1 MFICTNCGNE
11 YVKWQWQCNFCKEWS
26 TLKEFKEEKNSA
38 KNSHS
43 WEKREL
49 QSIGSEIQADEKF
62 ITQSS
67 ELNNVLGGGIIQWS
81 LILLS
86 WEPWIGKS
94 TLALQIAWWL
104 ADKKVIYISGEET
117 ASQIFSRA
125 QRLGINWQNINVLSE
140 SNIENILESIKQVQA
155 DFIIFDSISVMYSW
169 NIPWVSGSINQVKY
183 IGEIIQSFSKNNNI
197 SSLVIGHIT
206 KDGNLAWPKSLEH
219 LVDTILFFEG
229 ERYEDIRILRSLK
242 NRFWDTGEVG
252 IFKMKEKWLEDLK
265 NPWIELL
272 NDKNMHPA
280 IGSSLSITLEGT
292 RPLLIECEALTNYTK
307 FGYPKRSTRG
317 IQTTKLD
324 MLIAILSKYSSV
336 KLDSYDVYANIARGL
351 KIDDPG
357 IDLSILASIISSKLG
372 KNITKTVVFIG
383 EVSLTGKIKNVNNL
397 EKRVKEA
404 EKIGIAEAVI
414 PNENM
419 SYKGKI
425 KIRKIDTIE
434 ELVKIIN
441 EKTEA

>member
-11 YVKWQWQCNFCKEWS
+11 YLKWQWQCNFCKEWS
-26 TLKEFKEEKNSA
+26 TLKEFKEEKTSA

-43 WEKREL
+43 WEKKEL
-49 QSIGSEIQADEKF
+49 QSIESEIQAEEKF
-62 ITQSS
+62 ITESS
-67 ELNNVLGGGIIQWS
+67 ELNNVLGGGIIRWS

-86 WEPWIGKS
+86 WEPGIGKS

-125 QRLGINWQNINVLSE
+125 QRLGINWQNISVLSE
-140 SNIENILESIKQVQA
+140 SNIENILESIKQVQG
-155 DFIIFDSISVMYSW
+155 DFLIFDSISVMYSW

-183 IGEIIQSFSKNNNI
+183 IGEIIQSFTKNNNI

-272 NDKNMHPA
+272 NDKNMHSA

-307 FGYPKRSTRG
+307 FWYPKRSTRG
-317 IQTTKLD
+317 IATTKLD
-324 MLIAILSKYSSV
+324 MLIAILSKYSQV
-336 KLDSYDVYANIARGL
+336 KLDSHDVYANIARGL

-404 EKIGIAEAVI
+404 EKIGIAEAII
-414 PNENM
+414 PNENI

-441 EKTEA
+441 E

>member
-1 MFICTNCGNE
+1 
-11 YVKWQWQCNFCKEWS
+11 
-26 TLKEFKEEKNSA
+26 
-38 KNSHS
+38 
-43 WEKREL
+43 
-49 QSIGSEIQADEKF
+49 
-62 ITQSS
+62 
-67 ELNNVLGGGIIQWS
+67 
-81 LILLS
+81 
-86 WEPWIGKS
+86 
-94 TLALQIAWWL
+94 
-104 ADKKVIYISGEET
+104 
-117 ASQIFSRA
+117 
-125 QRLGINWQNINVLSE
+125 
-140 SNIENILESIKQVQA
+140 
-155 DFIIFDSISVMYSW
+155 
-169 NIPWVSGSINQVKY
+169 
-183 IGEIIQSFSKNNNI
+183 
-197 SSLVIGHIT
+197 
-206 KDGNLAWPKSLEH
+206 
-219 LVDTILFFEG
+219 
-229 ERYEDIRILRSLK
+229 
-242 NRFWDTGEVG
+242 
-252 IFKMKEKWLEDLK
+252 
-265 NPWIELL
+265 
-272 NDKNMHPA
+272 MHPA

-317 IQTTKLD
+317 IATTKLD

-404 EKIGIAEAVI
+404 EKIGIAEAII
-414 PNENM
+414 PNENI

-441 EKTEA
+441 E

>member
-11 YVKWQWQCNFCKEWS
+11 YVKWQGQCNFCKEWN
-26 TLKEFKEEKNSA
+26 TLKEFREEKTST
-38 KNSHS
+38 KTSHTG
-43 WEKREL
+43 EKKEL
-49 QSIGSEIQADEKF
+49 QSIEKNLQKEERF

-67 ELNNVLGGGIIQWS
+67 ELNNVLGGGITQGS

-86 WEPWIGKS
+86 GEPGIGKS
-94 TLALQIAWWL
+94 TLALQIAGWL
-104 ADKKVIYISGEET
+104 HDKKIIYISGEET

-125 QRLGINWQNINVLSE
+125 ERLGINGHNINILSE
-140 SNIENILESIKQVQA
+140 SNIENILETIKSVEA
-155 DFIIFDSISVMYSW
+155 DFVVFDSISVMYSG
-169 NIPWVSGSINQVKY
+169 NIPGISGSINQVKY
-183 IGEIIQSFSKNNNI
+183 IGEIIQSFTKNNNI
-197 SSLVIGHIT
+197 SSLLIGHIT
-206 KDGNLAWPKSLEH
+206 KDGNLAGPKSLEH

-242 NRFWDTGEVG
+242 NRFGDTGEVG
-252 IFKMKEKWLEDLK
+252 IFKMKEKGLEDLK
-265 NPWIELL
+265 NPGIELL

-324 MLIAILSKYSSV
+324 MLIAILSKYSQV
-336 KLDSYDVYANIARGL
+336 KLDSYDVYTNIARGL

-372 KNITKTVVFIG
+372 KNIIKTRVFIG
-383 EVSLTGKIKNVNNL
+383 EVSLTGKIKNVANL
-397 EKRVKEA
+397 EKRIKEA
-404 EKIGIAEAVI
+404 EKIGIQEAII
-414 PNENM
+414 PNENI

-425 KIRKIDTIE
+425 MLKKIDSIE
-434 ELVKIIN
+434 DLVKIIN
-441 EKTEA
+441 G